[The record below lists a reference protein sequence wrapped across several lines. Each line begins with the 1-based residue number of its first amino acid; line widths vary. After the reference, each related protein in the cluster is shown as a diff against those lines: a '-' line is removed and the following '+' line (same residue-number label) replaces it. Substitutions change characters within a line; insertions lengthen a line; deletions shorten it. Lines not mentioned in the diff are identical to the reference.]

1 MWDRGAA
8 RFCAGVLIGAA
19 GVAPGVSGCV
29 VALSLGVYRPAID
42 ALAHFRRRSRASAAY
57 LAPLVTGCG
66 VGMAVAGYA
75 VLAFMD
81 MFAAEAMYLFAGLVL
96 GSLPALVRAGGGWR
110 LRRAPVIAAGAAAY
124 WALSRLLPAAPEL
137 AALDAP
143 AALGCGA
150 VLALGT
156 VVPGVSSSFLL
167 MRCGMYRAYL
177 GALAQAR
184 LDEVA
189 LIGLGFVCVAA
200 ALVRLVSAVMARYPA
215 AAQLAIAGFTFMSV
229 LDALPPIGTALSP
242 TACLLL
248 LPLGAGAGLLLRGP
262 EPDAAGA

>member
-1 MWDRGAA
+1 M
-8 RFCAGVLIGAA
+8 
-19 GVAPGVSGCV
+19 

-42 ALAHFRRRSRASAAY
+42 ALAHMHRQSRASAAY
-57 LAPLVTGCG
+57 LAPLVMGCG
-66 VGMAVAGYA
+66 VGMALAGYGMM
-75 VLAFMD
+75 AFMD
-81 MFAAEAMYLFAGLVL
+81 LFAVEALYLFAGLVL
-96 GSLPALVRAGGGWR
+96 GSLPGLVRAGGGWR
-110 LRRAPVIAAGAAAY
+110 LRSAPVLIAGAAAY
-124 WALSRLLPAAPEL
+124 WALSRALPTAPEL
-137 AALDAP
+137 TALDLP

-177 GALAQAR
+177 SALGLMR

-189 LIGLGFVCVAA
+189 LIALGFVCAAA
-200 ALVRLVSAVMARYPA
+200 ALVRLVSRVMERHPA

-229 LDALPPIGTALSP
+229 LDAMPPVSAALSP

-248 LPLGAGAGLLLRGP
+248 LPLGAGVGLLMRG
-262 EPDAAGA
+262 EDRSAVGA